1 MKTYKKFKDSA
12 KVDNSRI
19 RKIKESPLIPTLRF
33 FRRRRI
39 GPSISSL
46 KRLTRHER
54 THPYSSFPTTKG
66 NVFVVLDDSLIE
78 RNGKRFARRATL
90 FQSGSRTRQKLC
102 RGIRFEDQHF
112 GVRTRNTKI
121 IDTRTV
127 LFSQCIQRVHDCQ
140 AGSKT
145 NSFGEERV
153 SRKEALVF
161 QN

>member
-102 RGIRFEDQHF
+102 RGIRFEDQRGTH
-112 GVRTRNTKI
+112 TKYKNNRH
-121 IDTRTV
+121 THSAFFT
-127 LFSQCIQRVHDCQ
+127 IQRVHDCQ